1 MPDITIGEFANDVGV
16 SVERIQ
22 EQLVEAGLPT
32 KNAKDVITDVEKSEL
47 LSFLRKKHGKDS
59 GDGPRKITLRRKTIS
74 ELKVPVANQG
84 RSKPRSKTVS
94 IEFRK
99 RRTYAKRSDLTQ
111 NLKNDEQLN
120 IAAKQPD
127 EVISEKE
134 AVENETLVA
143 EKNNIDNNSEHTEE
157 NLKEPALQ
165 DDVAKDEILAP
176 QAIKTK
182 DPVSEILPDIDM
194 KKSTGNE
201 EKNKGKDR
209 TNNKRKELHVA
220 TTVTGRRRKK
230 KRHTPII
237 QQQTNKQ
244 HGFEKPTAPIVRE
257 VEIPENISISELGQR
272 MSVKGSEVVKILM
285 GLGTMT
291 TINQIVDQETAAIVV
306 EEMGH
311 KPKLQ
316 NENALEE
323 KIILA
328 NQEGGE
334 ETSRAPVVTI
344 MGHVDHGK
352 TSLLDYIRETNIIA
366 GESGGITQHIG
377 AYKVEY
383 NNQKITFLDTP
394 GHEAFTA
401 MRARGAQITDIVI
414 LVVAADDA
422 VMPQTKEAISHTK
435 AAGVP
440 MVVAINKMD
449 KPGADAEKVRR
460 SLSEHEV
467 LTESWGGKIQDIE
480 ISAKTGAGI
489 DSLMESIL
497 LETDVLELK
506 ANKDCKARGTVIDS
520 RLDKGLGPIGTV
532 LIQKGTLKIGDP
544 FICGDFSGK
553 VRSIS
558 NEHGVRL
565 KNAGPSDAI
574 QIQGYDQVPQAAD
587 LFAVVDD
594 EKELKRISSE
604 RQRIRREIAQK
615 KMAFSLDHMSSLI
628 KEGTVN
634 TLPMVIKGDVDGSV
648 EALAES
654 LEKLNT
660 SEVGI
665 KVIHKAVGM
674 VTESDVLL
682 AEASKAVIIGFHV
695 QVSSNARL
703 QAQQAGVDIRTY
715 NVIYQAV
722 EELTLA
728 LEGMLEPDK
737 VESSIGKAEVLT
749 QFKIPKIG
757 FIAGCKVVEGLII
770 RNGKARVS
778 RDGEVIAEGLI
789 NSLKRHK
796 DDSKEVKEGLECGIG
811 VDGIKKFQEGDI
823 IEVYEIREVK
833 RKLELN

>member
-1 MPDITIGEFANDVGV
+1 MAKTRIFQIAKALNISHTDILSFLKARKVEVSSHMSPVDESVHQMIMEEFAKDKEQVDRFRKEQVRKEIHDTKLKERQTTSKKLELLSLSDQRELEKNETEKKNQELQEKKKQQEEEIRRKDEELRQRKMETEERKKKQEEKEKEHKTSSNLKAKALKKKFKSTKKLRSINLGNIQTEIGAGTSKQPSNKKGKKEEPVHKSVKTKVKGILAQMDTKTKKKVHKRSKTREDEEILDPTEKPNIKIVEFSNVEELAKILDVT
-16 SVERIQ
+16 SSDIIQ
-22 EQLVEAGLPT
+22 TCIELGMLVT
-32 KNAKDVITDVEKSEL
+32 KNQRIDWDLIELLADNYGFTAEKITDVGEELFSVHDSEEDIENAV
-47 LSFLRKKHGKDS
+47 S
-59 GDGPRKITLRRKTIS
+59 
-74 ELKVPVANQG
+74 
-84 RSKPRSKTVS
+84 RS
-94 IEFRK
+94 
-99 RRTYAKRSDLTQ
+99 
-111 NLKNDEQLN
+111 
-120 IAAKQPD
+120 
-127 EVISEKE
+127 
-134 AVENETLVA
+134 
-143 EKNNIDNNSEHTEE
+143 
-157 NLKEPALQ
+157 
-165 DDVAKDEILAP
+165 
-176 QAIKTK
+176 
-182 DPVSEILPDIDM
+182 
-194 KKSTGNE
+194 
-201 EKNKGKDR
+201 
-209 TNNKRKELHVA
+209 
-220 TTVTGRRRKK
+220 
-230 KRHTPII
+230 
-237 QQQTNKQ
+237 
-244 HGFEKPTAPIVRE
+244 PIVT
-257 VEIPENISISELGQR
+257 V
-272 MSVKGSEVVKILM
+272 
-285 GLGTMT
+285 
-291 TINQIVDQETAAIVV
+291 
-306 EEMGH
+306 
-311 KPKLQ
+311 
-316 NENALEE
+316 
-323 KIILA
+323 
-328 NQEGGE
+328 
-334 ETSRAPVVTI
+334 

-352 TSLLDYIRETNIIA
+352 TSLLDHIRETNVA
-366 GESGGITQHIG
+366 DGESGGITQHIG

-383 NNQKITFLDTP
+383 NNRKITFLDTP

-401 MRARGAQITDIVI
+401 MRARGAQVTDIVI

-558 NEHGVRL
+558 NEDGVRL
-565 KNAGPSDAI
+565 KDAGPSDAI

>member
-1 MPDITIGEFANDVGV
+1 MAKTRIFQIAKALNISHTDILSFLKARKVEVSSHMSPVDESVHQMIMEEFAKDKEQVDRFRKEQV
-16 SVERIQ
+16 RKEIHDTKLKERQ
-22 EQLVEAGLPT
+22 SSSKKL
-32 KNAKDVITDVEKSEL
+32 EL
-47 LSFLRKKHGKDS
+47 LSL
-59 GDGPRKITLRRKTIS
+59 
-74 ELKVPVANQG
+74 
-84 RSKPRSKTVS
+84 
-94 IEFRK
+94 
-99 RRTYAKRSDLTQ
+99 SDQRAL
-111 NLKNDEQLN
+111 
-120 IAAKQPD
+120 
-127 EVISEKE
+127 
-134 AVENETLVA
+134 
-143 EKNNIDNNSEHTEE
+143 EKNEIEKKNQELEE
-157 NLKEPALQ
+157 
-165 DDVAKDEILAP
+165 
-176 QAIKTK
+176 
-182 DPVSEILPDIDM
+182 
-194 KKSTGNE
+194 
-201 EKNKGKDR
+201 
-209 TNNKRKELHVA
+209 
-220 TTVTGRRRKK
+220 KK
-230 KRHTPII
+230 KRHEEEIRRKDEESKQRI
-237 QQQTNKQ
+237 QETEKRKKKQEEKEKEHKTSSNLKARALKKKFKSTKKLRSINLGNIQTEIGAGTSKQPSNKTVKKEDPVHKSVKTKVKGILAQ
-244 HGFEKPTAPIVRE
+244 MDTKTKKKVHKRSRTHEDEEILDPTEKPTIKVVEFSNVEELAKILDVTSSDIIQTCIELGMLVTKNQRIDWDLIELLADNYGYIAEKITDVGEDLFSIQDSEADIANAVTRSPIVT
-257 VEIPENISISELGQR
+257 V
-272 MSVKGSEVVKILM
+272 
-285 GLGTMT
+285 
-291 TINQIVDQETAAIVV
+291 
-306 EEMGH
+306 
-311 KPKLQ
+311 
-316 NENALEE
+316 
-323 KIILA
+323 
-328 NQEGGE
+328 
-334 ETSRAPVVTI
+334 

-352 TSLLDYIRETNIIA
+352 TSLLDHIRETNVA
-366 GESGGITQHIG
+366 DGESGGITQHIG

-383 NNQKITFLDTP
+383 NNRKITFLDTP

-401 MRARGAQITDIVI
+401 MRARGAQVTDIVI

-422 VMPQTKEAISHTK
+422 VMPQTIEAISHTK

-480 ISAKTGAGI
+480 ISAKTGAGME
-489 DSLMESIL
+489 SLMESLL

-544 FICGDFSGK
+544 FICGDYSGK

-565 KNAGPSDAI
+565 KEAGPSDAI

-594 EKELKRISSE
+594 EKELKRISNE

-628 KEGTVN
+628 KEGAVN

-682 AEASKAVIIGFHV
+682 AEASKAIIIGFHV

-757 FIAGCKVVEGLII
+757 FIAGCKVTEGLII

-778 RDGEVIAEGLI
+778 RDGEIIAEGLI

>member
-1 MPDITIGEFANDVGV
+1 MAKTRIFQIAKALNISHTDILSFLKVRKVEVSSHMSPVDESVHQMIMEEFAKDKEQVDRFRKEQVRKEIHDTKLKERQSSTKKLELLSLSDQRELEKNESKKKNQELEEKKKQQEEEIRKKDEELRQRKKETEDRKKKQDEKEKEHKTSSNLKAKALKKKFKSTKKLRSINLGNIQTAIGAGTSKQPSNKTVKKEDQVHKSVKTKVKGILAQMDTKTKKKVHKRSKTHEDEEILDPTEKPTIKVVEFSNVEELAKILDVT
-16 SVERIQ
+16 SSDIIQ
-22 EQLVEAGLPT
+22 TCIELGMLVT
-32 KNAKDVITDVEKSEL
+32 KNQRIDWDLIELLADNYGYTAEKITDVGEEL
-47 LSFLRKKHGKDS
+47 F
-59 GDGPRKITLRRKTIS
+59 
-74 ELKVPVANQG
+74 
-84 RSKPRSKTVS
+84 S
-94 IEFRK
+94 IE
-99 RRTYAKRSDLTQ
+99 
-111 NLKNDEQLN
+111 E
-120 IAAKQPD
+120 
-127 EVISEKE
+127 
-134 AVENETLVA
+134 
-143 EKNNIDNNSEHTEE
+143 TEE
-157 NLKEPALQ
+157 DIENA
-165 DDVAKDEILAP
+165 
-176 QAIKTK
+176 
-182 DPVSEILPDIDM
+182 VSR
-194 KKSTGNE
+194 S
-201 EKNKGKDR
+201 
-209 TNNKRKELHVA
+209 
-220 TTVTGRRRKK
+220 
-230 KRHTPII
+230 
-237 QQQTNKQ
+237 
-244 HGFEKPTAPIVRE
+244 PIVT
-257 VEIPENISISELGQR
+257 V
-272 MSVKGSEVVKILM
+272 
-285 GLGTMT
+285 
-291 TINQIVDQETAAIVV
+291 
-306 EEMGH
+306 
-311 KPKLQ
+311 
-316 NENALEE
+316 
-323 KIILA
+323 
-328 NQEGGE
+328 
-334 ETSRAPVVTI
+334 

-352 TSLLDYIRETNIIA
+352 TSLLDHIRETNVA
-366 GESGGITQHIG
+366 DGESGGITQHIG

-383 NNQKITFLDTP
+383 NNRKITFLDTP

-401 MRARGAQITDIVI
+401 MRARGAQVTDIVI

-422 VMPQTKEAISHTK
+422 VMPQTIEAISHTK

-480 ISAKTGAGI
+480 ISAKTGAGM
-489 DSLMESIL
+489 DSLMESLL

-506 ANKDCKARGTVIDS
+506 ANRECKARGTVIDS

-565 KNAGPSDAI
+565 KEAGPSDAI
-574 QIQGYDQVPQAAD
+574 QIQGYNQVPQAAD

-615 KMAFSLDHMSSLI
+615 KMSFSLDHMSSLI
-628 KEGTVN
+628 KEGAVN

-757 FIAGCKVVEGLII
+757 FIAGCKVTEGLII

-778 RDGEVIAEGLI
+778 RDGEIITEGLI

>member
-1 MPDITIGEFANDVGV
+1 MAKTRIFQIAKALNISHTDILSFLKARKVEVSSHMSPIDESVHQMIMEEFAKDKEQVDRFRKEQVRKEIHDSKLKEKQSSSKKLELLSLSDQRELEKN
-16 SVERIQ
+16 ETEKKNQELEEKKKRQ
-22 EQLVEAGLPT
+22 EQEIQRKDEELKQRKKENEEKKKKQEEKEKEHKTSSNLKAKALKKKFKSTKKLRSINLGNIQTQIGKGTSKQPSNKIVKKEDQVHKSVKTKVKGILAQMDTKTKKKIHKRSRTHEDEDVLDSTEKPTIKVVEFSNVEELAKILEVTSSDIIQTCIELGMLVT
-32 KNAKDVITDVEKSEL
+32 KNQRIDWDLIELLADNYGYIAEKITDVGEDLFTIQDSEE
-47 LSFLRKKHGKDS
+47 D
-59 GDGPRKITLRRKTIS
+59 IENAIS
-74 ELKVPVANQG
+74 
-84 RSKPRSKTVS
+84 RS
-94 IEFRK
+94 
-99 RRTYAKRSDLTQ
+99 
-111 NLKNDEQLN
+111 
-120 IAAKQPD
+120 
-127 EVISEKE
+127 
-134 AVENETLVA
+134 
-143 EKNNIDNNSEHTEE
+143 
-157 NLKEPALQ
+157 
-165 DDVAKDEILAP
+165 
-176 QAIKTK
+176 
-182 DPVSEILPDIDM
+182 
-194 KKSTGNE
+194 
-201 EKNKGKDR
+201 
-209 TNNKRKELHVA
+209 
-220 TTVTGRRRKK
+220 
-230 KRHTPII
+230 
-237 QQQTNKQ
+237 
-244 HGFEKPTAPIVRE
+244 PIVT
-257 VEIPENISISELGQR
+257 V
-272 MSVKGSEVVKILM
+272 
-285 GLGTMT
+285 
-291 TINQIVDQETAAIVV
+291 
-306 EEMGH
+306 
-311 KPKLQ
+311 
-316 NENALEE
+316 
-323 KIILA
+323 
-328 NQEGGE
+328 
-334 ETSRAPVVTI
+334 

-352 TSLLDYIRETNIIA
+352 TSLLDHIRETNVA
-366 GESGGITQHIG
+366 DGESGGITQHIG

-383 NNQKITFLDTP
+383 NNRKITFLDTP

-401 MRARGAQITDIVI
+401 MRARGAQVTDIVI

-422 VMPQTKEAISHTK
+422 VMPQTIEAISHTK

-480 ISAKTGAGI
+480 ISAKTGAGM
-489 DSLMESIL
+489 DSLMESLL

-506 ANKDCKARGTVIDS
+506 ANRECKARGTVIDS

-565 KNAGPSDAI
+565 KEAGPSDAI

-604 RQRIRREIAQK
+604 RQRIRREISHK

-628 KEGTVN
+628 KDGAVN

-757 FIAGCKVVEGLII
+757 FIAGCKVTEGLII

-778 RDGEVIAEGLI
+778 RDGEIIAEGLI

-833 RKLELN
+833 RKLEQN

>member
-1 MPDITIGEFANDVGV
+1 MAKTRIFQIAKALNISHTDILSFLKARKVEVSSHMSPIDESVHQMIMEEFAKDKEQVDRFRKEQVRKEIHDTKLKEKQSSSKKLELLSLSDQRELEKN
-16 SVERIQ
+16 ETEKKNQELEEKKKRQ
-22 EQLVEAGLPT
+22 EQEIQRKDEELKQRKKENEEKKKKQEEKEKEHKTSSNLKAKALKKKFKSTKKLRSINLGNIQTQIGKGTSKQPSNKIVKKEDQVHKSVKTKVKGILAQMDTKTKKKIHKRSRTHEDEDVLDSTEKPTIKVVEFSNVEELAKILEVTSSDIIQTCIELGMLVT
-32 KNAKDVITDVEKSEL
+32 KNQRIDWDLIELLADNYGYIAEKITDVGEDLFTIQDSEE
-47 LSFLRKKHGKDS
+47 D
-59 GDGPRKITLRRKTIS
+59 IENAIS
-74 ELKVPVANQG
+74 
-84 RSKPRSKTVS
+84 RS
-94 IEFRK
+94 
-99 RRTYAKRSDLTQ
+99 
-111 NLKNDEQLN
+111 
-120 IAAKQPD
+120 
-127 EVISEKE
+127 
-134 AVENETLVA
+134 
-143 EKNNIDNNSEHTEE
+143 
-157 NLKEPALQ
+157 
-165 DDVAKDEILAP
+165 
-176 QAIKTK
+176 
-182 DPVSEILPDIDM
+182 
-194 KKSTGNE
+194 
-201 EKNKGKDR
+201 
-209 TNNKRKELHVA
+209 
-220 TTVTGRRRKK
+220 
-230 KRHTPII
+230 
-237 QQQTNKQ
+237 
-244 HGFEKPTAPIVRE
+244 PIVT
-257 VEIPENISISELGQR
+257 V
-272 MSVKGSEVVKILM
+272 
-285 GLGTMT
+285 
-291 TINQIVDQETAAIVV
+291 
-306 EEMGH
+306 
-311 KPKLQ
+311 
-316 NENALEE
+316 
-323 KIILA
+323 
-328 NQEGGE
+328 
-334 ETSRAPVVTI
+334 

-352 TSLLDYIRETNIIA
+352 TSLLDHIRETNVA
-366 GESGGITQHIG
+366 DGESGGITQHIG

-383 NNQKITFLDTP
+383 NNRKITFLDTP

-401 MRARGAQITDIVI
+401 MRARGAQVTDIVI

-422 VMPQTKEAISHTK
+422 VMPQTIEAISHTK

-480 ISAKTGAGI
+480 ISAKTGAGM
-489 DSLMESIL
+489 DSLMESLL

-506 ANKDCKARGTVIDS
+506 ANRECKARGTVIDS

-565 KNAGPSDAI
+565 KEAGPSDAI

-604 RQRIRREIAQK
+604 RQRIRREISHK

-628 KEGTVN
+628 KDGAVN

-757 FIAGCKVVEGLII
+757 FIAGCKVTEGLII

-778 RDGEVIAEGLI
+778 RDGEIIAEGLI

>member
-1 MPDITIGEFANDVGV
+1 MAKTRIFQIAKALNISHTDILSFLKSRKVEVSSHMSPVDESVHQMIMGEFAKDKEQVDRFRKEQVRKVIHDTKLKEKQGSSKKLELLSLSDQRELEKNEKEKQNQELEEKKKQQEEETQKKDEELKLRKKETEEREKKQEEKEKEHKTSSNLKAKALKKKFKSTNKLRSINLGNIQTQIGAGTSKQPSNKIVKKV
-16 SVERIQ
+16 DPVHKSVKTKVKGILAQMDTRTKKKVHKRSRTHDDDEILDSTEKPTIKVVEFSNVEELAKILEVTSSDIIQ
-22 EQLVEAGLPT
+22 TCIELGMLVT
-32 KNAKDVITDVEKSEL
+32 KNQRIDWDLIELLADNYGYIAEKITDVGEELFSIQDSEE
-47 LSFLRKKHGKDS
+47 D
-59 GDGPRKITLRRKTIS
+59 I
-74 ELKVPVANQG
+74 ANAVS
-84 RSKPRSKTVS
+84 RS
-94 IEFRK
+94 
-99 RRTYAKRSDLTQ
+99 
-111 NLKNDEQLN
+111 
-120 IAAKQPD
+120 
-127 EVISEKE
+127 
-134 AVENETLVA
+134 
-143 EKNNIDNNSEHTEE
+143 
-157 NLKEPALQ
+157 
-165 DDVAKDEILAP
+165 
-176 QAIKTK
+176 
-182 DPVSEILPDIDM
+182 
-194 KKSTGNE
+194 
-201 EKNKGKDR
+201 
-209 TNNKRKELHVA
+209 
-220 TTVTGRRRKK
+220 
-230 KRHTPII
+230 
-237 QQQTNKQ
+237 
-244 HGFEKPTAPIVRE
+244 PIVT
-257 VEIPENISISELGQR
+257 V
-272 MSVKGSEVVKILM
+272 
-285 GLGTMT
+285 
-291 TINQIVDQETAAIVV
+291 
-306 EEMGH
+306 
-311 KPKLQ
+311 
-316 NENALEE
+316 
-323 KIILA
+323 
-328 NQEGGE
+328 
-334 ETSRAPVVTI
+334 

-352 TSLLDYIRETNIIA
+352 TSLLDHIRETNVA
-366 GESGGITQHIG
+366 EGESGGITQHIG

-383 NNQKITFLDTP
+383 NNRKITFLDTP

-401 MRARGAQITDIVI
+401 MRARGAQVTDIVI

-422 VMPQTKEAISHTK
+422 VMPQTIEAISHTK

-449 KPGADAEKVRR
+449 RPGADAEKVRR

-467 LTESWGGKIQDIE
+467 LVESWGGKIQDIE

-489 DSLMESIL
+489 ESLMESLL

-532 LIQKGTLKIGDP
+532 LIKKGTLKIGDP

-565 KNAGPSDAI
+565 KEAGPSDAI

-587 LFAVVDD
+587 LFAVMDD

-604 RQRIRREIAQK
+604 RQRIRREISQK
-615 KMAFSLDHMSSLI
+615 KMSFSLDHMSSLI
-628 KEGTVN
+628 KDGAVN
-634 TLPMVIKGDVDGSV
+634 ILPMIIKGDVDGSV

-665 KVIHKAVGM
+665 KVIHKGVGM

-682 AEASKAVIIGFHV
+682 ADASKAVIIGFHV

-757 FIAGCKVVEGLII
+757 FIAGCKVIEGLII

-778 RDGEVIAEGLI
+778 RDGELLAEGLI

-811 VDGIKKFQEGDI
+811 VDGVKKFQEGDI

>member
-1 MPDITIGEFANDVGV
+1 MAKTRIFQIAKALNISHTDILSFLKARKIEVSSHMSPVDESVHQMIMEEFAKDK
-16 SVERIQ
+16 
-22 EQLVEAGLPT
+22 EQVDRFRKEQVRKEIHDT
-32 KNAKDVITDVEKSEL
+32 KLKEQQSSSKKLEL
-47 LSFLRKKHGKDS
+47 LSLSDQR
-59 GDGPRKITLRRKTIS
+59 
-74 ELKVPVANQG
+74 EL
-84 RSKPRSKTVS
+84 
-94 IEFRK
+94 
-99 RRTYAKRSDLTQ
+99 
-111 NLKNDEQLN
+111 
-120 IAAKQPD
+120 
-127 EVISEKE
+127 
-134 AVENETLVA
+134 
-143 EKNNIDNNSEHTEE
+143 EKNEIEKKNQELEE
-157 NLKEPALQ
+157 
-165 DDVAKDEILAP
+165 
-176 QAIKTK
+176 
-182 DPVSEILPDIDM
+182 
-194 KKSTGNE
+194 
-201 EKNKGKDR
+201 
-209 TNNKRKELHVA
+209 
-220 TTVTGRRRKK
+220 KK
-230 KRHTPII
+230 KRHEEEIRRKDEESRQRIKETEKRKKKQEKKEKDHKASSNLKAKALKKKFKSTKKLRSINLGNIQTEIGAGTSKQPSNKTGKKEDQVHKSVKTKVKGILAQMDTKTKKKVHKRSKHHEDEKILDSTEKPII
-237 QQQTNKQ
+237 NVVEFSNVEELAKILAVTSSDIIQTCIELGMLVTKNQ
-244 HGFEKPTAPIVRE
+244 RIDWDLIELLADNYGYTAEKITDVGEDLFSIQDSEADIENAVSRSPIVT
-257 VEIPENISISELGQR
+257 V
-272 MSVKGSEVVKILM
+272 
-285 GLGTMT
+285 
-291 TINQIVDQETAAIVV
+291 
-306 EEMGH
+306 
-311 KPKLQ
+311 
-316 NENALEE
+316 
-323 KIILA
+323 
-328 NQEGGE
+328 
-334 ETSRAPVVTI
+334 

-352 TSLLDYIRETNIIA
+352 TSLLDYIRETNVA
-366 GESGGITQHIG
+366 DGESGGITQHIG

-383 NNQKITFLDTP
+383 NNRKLTILDTP

-401 MRARGAQITDIVI
+401 MRARGAQVTDIVI

-480 ISAKTGAGI
+480 ISAKTGAGM
-489 DSLMESIL
+489 DSLMESLL

-565 KNAGPSDAI
+565 KEAGPSDAI

-594 EKELKRISSE
+594 EKELKRISIE

-770 RNGKARVS
+770 RNGKARIL

>member
-1 MPDITIGEFANDVGV
+1 MAKTRIFQIAKALNISHTDIISFLKARKVDVSSHMSPVNESVHQMIMDEFSKDKEQVDRFRKEQVRKEIHDTRLKEQQKSSKKLQLLSLTEQRELEKKESKKREQDVEQEKSRKEEENRKKEEETSQRKKEADERKREQEEKEKDHKSATNKKAKALKKKFKSTKKLRSINLRDIQSEIGAGTSKQPMGKKGKKEEPVHKSVKTKVKGILAQMDTKIKKKTHKRFRTQVEEEILDPVEKPMIKVVEFSN
-16 SVERIQ
+16 VEEIAKILEVTSSDIIQ
-22 EQLVEAGLPT
+22 TCIELGMLVT
-32 KNAKDVITDVEKSEL
+32 KNQRIDWDVIELLADNYGYTAEKITDVGEELFSAEESEEDL
-47 LSFLRKKHGKDS
+47 ENA
-59 GDGPRKITLRRKTIS
+59 I
-74 ELKVPVANQG
+74 
-84 RSKPRSKTVS
+84 PRS
-94 IEFRK
+94 
-99 RRTYAKRSDLTQ
+99 
-111 NLKNDEQLN
+111 
-120 IAAKQPD
+120 
-127 EVISEKE
+127 
-134 AVENETLVA
+134 
-143 EKNNIDNNSEHTEE
+143 
-157 NLKEPALQ
+157 
-165 DDVAKDEILAP
+165 
-176 QAIKTK
+176 
-182 DPVSEILPDIDM
+182 
-194 KKSTGNE
+194 
-201 EKNKGKDR
+201 
-209 TNNKRKELHVA
+209 
-220 TTVTGRRRKK
+220 
-230 KRHTPII
+230 
-237 QQQTNKQ
+237 
-244 HGFEKPTAPIVRE
+244 PIVT
-257 VEIPENISISELGQR
+257 V
-272 MSVKGSEVVKILM
+272 
-285 GLGTMT
+285 
-291 TINQIVDQETAAIVV
+291 
-306 EEMGH
+306 
-311 KPKLQ
+311 
-316 NENALEE
+316 
-323 KIILA
+323 
-328 NQEGGE
+328 
-334 ETSRAPVVTI
+334 

-352 TSLLDYIRETNIIA
+352 TSLLDYIRETNVA
-366 GESGGITQHIG
+366 EGESGGITQHIG

-383 NNQKITFLDTP
+383 KDRTLTFLDTP

-401 MRARGAQITDIVI
+401 MRARGAQVTDIVI

-422 VMPQTKEAISHTK
+422 VMPQTIEAISHTK

-449 KPGADAEKVRR
+449 KLGADPEKVRR

-480 ISAKTGAGI
+480 ISAKTGAGV
-489 DSLMESIL
+489 DSLMESLL

-506 ANKDCKARGTVIDS
+506 ANKDCDARGTVIDS
-520 RLDKGLGPIGTV
+520 RLDRGLGPIGTV

-553 VRSIS
+553 VRSIT

-565 KNAGPSDAI
+565 KEAGPSDAI

-587 LFAVVDD
+587 FFAVVDD
-594 EKELKRISSE
+594 EKELKRISNE

-615 KMAFSLDHMSSLI
+615 KMAFSLDQMSSMI
-628 KEGTVN
+628 KEGTMK

-703 QAQQAGVDIRTY
+703 QARQAGVDIRTY

-722 EELTLA
+722 EELTMA

-737 VESSIGKAEVLT
+737 VESSLGKAEVLT

-770 RNGKARVS
+770 RNGKARVT
-778 RDGEVIAEGLI
+778 RDGEILTEGLI

-796 DDSKEVKEGLECGIG
+796 DDAKEVKEGLECGIG
-811 VDGIKKFQEGDI
+811 VDGVKKFQEGDI

-833 RKLELN
+833 RKLVLN

>member
-1 MPDITIGEFANDVGV
+1 M
-16 SVERIQ
+16 
-22 EQLVEAGLPT
+22 LVT
-32 KNAKDVITDVEKSEL
+32 KNQRIDWDLIELLADNYGYTAEKITDVGEDLFSI
-47 LSFLRKKHGKDS
+47 KDS
-59 GDGPRKITLRRKTIS
+59 EEDIENAVS
-74 ELKVPVANQG
+74 
-84 RSKPRSKTVS
+84 RS
-94 IEFRK
+94 
-99 RRTYAKRSDLTQ
+99 
-111 NLKNDEQLN
+111 
-120 IAAKQPD
+120 
-127 EVISEKE
+127 
-134 AVENETLVA
+134 
-143 EKNNIDNNSEHTEE
+143 
-157 NLKEPALQ
+157 
-165 DDVAKDEILAP
+165 
-176 QAIKTK
+176 
-182 DPVSEILPDIDM
+182 
-194 KKSTGNE
+194 
-201 EKNKGKDR
+201 
-209 TNNKRKELHVA
+209 
-220 TTVTGRRRKK
+220 
-230 KRHTPII
+230 
-237 QQQTNKQ
+237 
-244 HGFEKPTAPIVRE
+244 PIVT
-257 VEIPENISISELGQR
+257 V
-272 MSVKGSEVVKILM
+272 
-285 GLGTMT
+285 
-291 TINQIVDQETAAIVV
+291 
-306 EEMGH
+306 
-311 KPKLQ
+311 
-316 NENALEE
+316 
-323 KIILA
+323 
-328 NQEGGE
+328 
-334 ETSRAPVVTI
+334 

-352 TSLLDYIRETNIIA
+352 TSLLDHIRETNVA
-366 GESGGITQHIG
+366 DGESGGITQHIG

-383 NNQKITFLDTP
+383 NDRKITFLDTP

-401 MRARGAQITDIVI
+401 MRARGAQVTDIVI

-422 VMPQTKEAISHTK
+422 VMPQTIEAISHTK

-480 ISAKTGAGI
+480 ISAKTGAGM
-489 DSLMESIL
+489 DSLMESLL

-506 ANKDCKARGTVIDS
+506 ANRECKARGTVIDS

-565 KNAGPSDAI
+565 KEAGPSDAI

-587 LFAVVDD
+587 LFAVMDD

-615 KMAFSLDHMSSLI
+615 KMSFSLDHMSSLI
-628 KEGTVN
+628 KEGAVN

-757 FIAGCKVVEGLII
+757 FIAGCKVTEGLII

-778 RDGEVIAEGLI
+778 RDGEIIAEGLI

>member
-1 MPDITIGEFANDVGV
+1 MAKTRIFQIAKELNISHTDILSFLKARKVKVSSHMSPVDESVHQIIMEEFAKDKEQVDRFRKEQVRREIHDIKLKEQQSSSKKLELLSLSDQRELEKNEIAKKNKELEEKQKRQEEEIRRKDKELRQRKKESEERKKKQEKKEKDHKSSSNLKAKALKKKFKSTKKLRSINLGDIQTEIGAGTSKQPSNKTAKKEDPVHKSVKTKVKGILAKMDTKTKKKVHKRVKVNEDEEIFDSKEKSIIKIVEFSNVEELAKILDVT
-16 SVERIQ
+16 SSDIIQ
-22 EQLVEAGLPT
+22 TCIELGMLVT
-32 KNAKDVITDVEKSEL
+32 KNQRIDWDLIELLADNYGYTAEKITDVGEDL
-47 LSFLRKKHGKDS
+47 FSFDDS
-59 GDGPRKITLRRKTIS
+59 DEDIENAVS
-74 ELKVPVANQG
+74 
-84 RSKPRSKTVS
+84 RS
-94 IEFRK
+94 
-99 RRTYAKRSDLTQ
+99 
-111 NLKNDEQLN
+111 
-120 IAAKQPD
+120 
-127 EVISEKE
+127 
-134 AVENETLVA
+134 
-143 EKNNIDNNSEHTEE
+143 
-157 NLKEPALQ
+157 
-165 DDVAKDEILAP
+165 
-176 QAIKTK
+176 
-182 DPVSEILPDIDM
+182 
-194 KKSTGNE
+194 
-201 EKNKGKDR
+201 
-209 TNNKRKELHVA
+209 
-220 TTVTGRRRKK
+220 
-230 KRHTPII
+230 
-237 QQQTNKQ
+237 
-244 HGFEKPTAPIVRE
+244 PIVT
-257 VEIPENISISELGQR
+257 V
-272 MSVKGSEVVKILM
+272 
-285 GLGTMT
+285 
-291 TINQIVDQETAAIVV
+291 
-306 EEMGH
+306 
-311 KPKLQ
+311 
-316 NENALEE
+316 
-323 KIILA
+323 
-328 NQEGGE
+328 
-334 ETSRAPVVTI
+334 

-352 TSLLDYIRETNIIA
+352 TSLLDHIRETKVA
-366 GESGGITQHIG
+366 DGESGGITQHIG

-383 NNQKITFLDTP
+383 NNRKLTFLDTP

-401 MRARGAQITDIVI
+401 MRSRGAQVTDIVI

-422 VMPQTKEAISHTK
+422 VMPQTIEAISHTK

-480 ISAKTGAGI
+480 ISAKTGAGM
-489 DSLMESIL
+489 DSLMESLL

-520 RLDKGLGPIGTV
+520 KLDKGLGPIGTV
-532 LIQKGTLKIGDP
+532 LIHKGTLKIGDP

-558 NEHGVRL
+558 NEHGLRL
-565 KNAGPSDAI
+565 KEAGPSDAI
-574 QIQGYDQVPQAAD
+574 QVQGYDQVPQAAD

-594 EKELKRISSE
+594 EKELKRISGE

-634 TLPMVIKGDVDGSV
+634 TLPLIIKGDVDGSV

-737 VESSIGKAEVLT
+737 VESSVGKAEVLT

-778 RDGEVIAEGLI
+778 RDGEILAEGLI

-796 DDSKEVKEGLECGIG
+796 DDAKEVKEGLECGIG
-811 VDGIKKFQEGDI
+811 VDGLKKFQEGDI